1 MDLNICTVSLST
13 RDVTIEVRCRA
24 HSLPHNPLVHI
35 PIVTLNDLEI
45 ASFVFGSPK
54 VTGKKSRYYRERG
67 GLGSGICKVS
77 ALRGNIYTRESIT
90 NFPRGR
96 VTLQMDLNICTI
108 SHRR

>member
-54 VTGKKSRYYRERG
+54 VTGEEESLLPRAGR
-67 GLGSGICKVS
+67 
-77 ALRGNIYTRESIT
+77 TRV
-90 NFPRGR
+90 GY
-96 VTLQMDLNICTI
+96 L
-108 SHRR
+108 